1 MIEIESTCLYSYDF
15 EKRLIGM
22 LQALRLLI
30 ISENQSNLSLTYCFF
45 FETVFQTFLWIVLVH
60 DFSREILLLIH
71 DGLYLATAFFEI
83 DTDCMLVFFRM
94 KLILD

>member
-1 MIEIESTCLYSYDF
+1 
-15 EKRLIGM
+15 M

-30 ISENQSNLSLTYCFF
+30 ISENQSNLSLTYCLF

-94 KLILD
+94 KRILD

>member
-1 MIEIESTCLYSYDF
+1 MIS
-15 EKRLIGM
+15 RLIGM

-30 ISENQSNLSLTYCFF
+30 ISENQSNLSLTYCLF

-94 KLILD
+94 KRILD